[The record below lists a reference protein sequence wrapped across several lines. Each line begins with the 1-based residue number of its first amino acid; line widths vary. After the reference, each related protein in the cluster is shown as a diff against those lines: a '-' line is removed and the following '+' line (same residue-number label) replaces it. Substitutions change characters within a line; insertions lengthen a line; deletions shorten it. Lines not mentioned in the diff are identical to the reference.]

1 MQQDISAVIID
12 TDSNSRKNIEGFLKG
27 LDKLAVSG
35 TADDYSSGY
44 DMVARA
50 RPSVV
55 IMEIDSDRKNAF
67 STAERIMKNFPGT
80 CVIATSCEN
89 ASDAILSAMRCGCTE
104 YLLRPVDTQELTS
117 ALKKIGRLMVP
128 RDAHPRSERGSVITC
143 FSPKGGVGNTTVAI
157 NLAVALH
164 QATEK
169 PVVLVDLDLEGGDA
183 AMFLNLRTKYTI
195 SDATSNLARL
205 DQAFLRGVLSK
216 HSSGIHLLAEPQRVE
231 DAEGITPF
239 QAREVLEIL
248 RGMFS
253 YVVVDTKTGYGDMNI
268 AVFDSSDLI
277 VLTGI
282 LTLPSLRNVQKAL
295 DVFHRLG
302 YDKDRVRLLINRFVK
317 KGEISVKDAERALSY
332 KVFCQVPNNFEEAMA
347 SINRGVP
354 LTFLS
359 PASEISRTFKELA
372 AQTRTLISGP
382 PAKARATS
390 VT

>member
-27 LDKLAVSG
+27 LEKLAVSG

-183 AMFLNLRTKYTI
+183 AMFLNLRTEYTI

-282 LTLPSLRNVQKAL
+282 LTLPSLRN
-295 DVFHRLG
+295 
-302 YDKDRVRLLINRFVK
+302 
-317 KGEISVKDAERALSY
+317 
-332 KVFCQVPNNFEEAMA
+332 
-347 SINRGVP
+347 
-354 LTFLS
+354 
-359 PASEISRTFKELA
+359 
-372 AQTRTLISGP
+372 
-382 PAKARATS
+382 
-390 VT
+390 